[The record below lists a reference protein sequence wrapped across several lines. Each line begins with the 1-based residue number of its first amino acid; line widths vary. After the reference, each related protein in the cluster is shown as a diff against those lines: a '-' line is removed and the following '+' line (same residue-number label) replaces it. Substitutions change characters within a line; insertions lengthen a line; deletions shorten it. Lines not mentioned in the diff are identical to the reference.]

1 METMT
6 DLLGSHPFFAGLSP
20 SAVELI
26 AGCASNVHFAEG
38 DHIFD
43 EGNLPTSFT

>member
-1 METMT
+1 METIT
-6 DLLGSHPFFAGLSP
+6 ELLASHPFFAGLSP

-38 DHIFD
+38 DRIFD
-43 EGNLPTSFT
+43 EGEPAGV